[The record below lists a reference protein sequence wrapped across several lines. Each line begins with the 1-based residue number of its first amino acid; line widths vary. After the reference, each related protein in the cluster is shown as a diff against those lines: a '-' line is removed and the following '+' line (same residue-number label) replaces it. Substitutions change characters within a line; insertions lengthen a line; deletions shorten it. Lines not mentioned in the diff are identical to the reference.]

1 MLLSLFP
8 KKVGFLMIKMQ
19 QEIMQHDMDSNQY
32 CEKSD
37 KTGEKL
43 DDKEFLSQ
51 LNFHDINAFKKVD
64 YVKVVK
70 DKVYLIEFT
79 DLSNEIK
86 DCIET
91 TILLDIKSSDIAKF
105 IKELRIDPKLIKK
118 KLWVEVIEEIKGK
131 FIGSIACYER
141 MLRLIGK
148 NEVLKYSVVVV
159 LKNDTEPK
167 YFDFLETYLKDR
179 LKNLTGEI
187 KLLRTQD
194 L

>member
-1 MLLSLFP
+1 
-8 KKVGFLMIKMQ
+8 MIEMN
-19 QEIMQHDMDSNQY
+19 QEIMQHDMDNNRY

-37 KTGEKL
+37 KVGQKL
-43 DDKEFLSQ
+43 DDKEFLSL

-64 YVKVVK
+64 YVKVGK
-70 DKVYLIEFT
+70 DRDKIYLIEFT

-91 TILLDIKSSDIAKF
+91 TMLLDIKSSDIVKF
-105 IKELRIDPKLIKK
+105 IKEFSINIKLIKK
-118 KLWVEVIEEIKGK
+118 KLWVEVLEEIKGK

-141 MLRLIGK
+141 VLRLNGE
-148 NEVLKYSVVVV
+148 NAVLKYSMVIV
-159 LKNDTEPK
+159 LKNDTEAK

-187 KLLRTQD
+187 QLLRTQD